1 MEKIN
6 LLDCTLRDGGY
17 INDWNFGQHTIKDI
31 LTKLIESNVDYVE
44 VGFLR
49 DCDYTPDKSLFNN
62 CAEIAN
68 ILPANRG
75 KTKFT
80 AMALHNRYSIDKLEP
95 YDGKTIDAI
104 RVTFHDYDI
113 DEGLDYIRRV
123 KEKGY
128 KVFVNPINIMG
139 YSDEMILQLLK
150 KVNELQP
157 YAFSIVDTFGSMMKE
172 DLQRIYSLIE
182 HNLNKDIVIG
192 LHLHENLALSYSLAQ
207 DFIGMKASGRE
218 CVIDASMLGMG
229 RSPGNL
235 CMELI
240 MDYMNKKESGNY
252 DVNPVLDGIDDHI
265 ARLKA
270 IEPWGYDTAYSISA
284 KYNLHRNYAEFL
296 LDKGRLRAKQIN
308 QILGS
313 VTADKKTAYDKDY
326 IEKLY
331 QEFQNNAIDDT
342 ETLEKLSQA
351 VAHRKCLILAPGS
364 SILEQREKIERYI
377 EEEKPVVFAAN
388 FVPEQYAADYVFCCN
403 AMRLETILNT
413 AAGTN
418 GAQFSIIITSNLIDM
433 LPKDGSAFTAEQF
446 PVDHRQT
453 ATQQTGSAQ
462 AADFL
467 PVNYMDLSFRENE
480 LSDNSVIMLLRL
492 LKRLEATSVALAGFD
507 GYQKNS
513 AANYV
518 ADYMASQHTKGEE
531 ENRKIKDCM
540 AQMEKQMEISY
551 LTKSLYQE

>member
-1 MEKIN
+1 MANIR

-17 INDWNFGQHTIKDI
+17 INDWNFGKHTIQDVLK
-31 LTKLIESNVDYVE
+31 KLIESNVDYVE

-49 DCDYTPDKSLFNN
+49 DCEYEPDKSLFNN
-62 CAEIAN
+62 CAEIAK
-68 ILPANRG
+68 ILPENRG

-80 AMALHNRYSIDKLEP
+80 AMSLHNKYSIDKLEP

-113 DEGLDYIRRV
+113 DEGLAYIRKV

-150 KVNELQP
+150 KVNELHP
-157 YAFSIVDTFGSMMKE
+157 YAFSIVDTFGSMMKD
-172 DLQRIYSLIE
+172 DLLRIYSLIE
-182 HNLNKDIVIG
+182 HNLSKDIVIG

-207 DFIGMKASGRE
+207 DFINMKASDRE

-240 MDYMNKKESGNY
+240 MDYMNKRQSGHY

-265 ARLKA
+265 ARLKQ
-270 IEPWGYDTAYSISA
+270 IEAWGYDTAYSISA

-313 VTADKKTAYDKDY
+313 VEAGKKTAYDEAY
-326 IEKLY
+326 IERLY
-331 QEFQNNAIDDT
+331 QDFQNNAIDDAQV
-342 ETLEKLSQA
+342 LQQLSQEL
-351 VAHRKCLILAPGS
+351 AHKNCLILAPGA
-364 SILEQREKIERYI
+364 SILEEKDKVAAYI
-377 EEEKPVVFAAN
+377 EKERPVVLSAN
-388 FVPEQYAADYVFCCN
+388 FVPDGYHADYVFCCN
-403 AMRLETILNT
+403 AVRLETILGKKNLPKLV
-413 AAGTN
+413 
-418 GAQFSIIITSNLIDM
+418 ITSNLVDM
-433 LPKDGSAFTAEQF
+433 CEEEMRQERGHVAEML
-446 PVDHRQT
+446 
-453 ATQQTGSAQ
+453 G
-462 AADFL
+462 
-467 PVNYMDLSFRENE
+467 VNYMDLSFRDNE
-480 LSDNSVIMLLRL
+480 PSDNSVIMLLRL
-492 LKRLEATSVALAGFD
+492 LKKLEVGHVALAGFD
-507 GYQKNS
+507 GYQADHK
-513 AANYV
+513 ANYV

-531 ENRKIKDCM
+531 ENKKIKGYM
-540 AQMEKQMEISY
+540 EQLEKQMEIQY
-551 LTKSLYQE
+551 VTKSLYHQ